1 MQYQKLLSH
10 GTHKECVI
18 GLIEE
23 KLLPGQDLIVGNDK
37 YLQTHNVYGKGIIDL
52 SISTC

>member
-23 KLLPGQDLIVGNDK
+23 KLLPTQDPIVGNL
-37 YLQTHNVYGKGIIDL
+37 YPENIYMTLG
-52 SISTC
+52 

>member
-23 KLLPGQDLIVGNDK
+23 KLLPRQDPIVGNDE
-37 YLQTHNVYGKGIIDL
+37 YPQTHNVYGKGMVDL
-52 SISTC
+52 SISTW